1 MSLYEKI
8 YSILDGTLRPKDR
21 SKDLENL
28 HKTINITKNKINNIT
43 SQYYSEKINEINK
56 IKDKIK
62 DDISCYKFYI
72 NNINNINNGN
82 IYDLHGIHGYQVNY
96 ILDAIFD
103 YHIEKNIYMF
113 SLITGNGKV
122 IKPKTIKYLKY
133 FDVKYRM
140 KNEGLIEII
149 SY

>member
-8 YSILDGTLRPKDR
+8 YSILNGKLIPKDR
-21 SKDLENL
+21 SEDLENL
-28 HKTINITKNKINNIT
+28 HKTINITKNKINNMT
-43 SQYYSEKINEINK
+43 SQYYSKKIGEINI

-62 DDISCYKFYI
+62 DDITCYKFYI
-72 NNINNINNGN
+72 NNINNDN
-82 IYDLHGIHGYQVNY
+82 IYDLHGIHGNQVNY

-103 YHIEKNIYMF
+103 YHIEKNIHMF
-113 SLITGNGKV
+113 NLITGSGKV

-133 FDVKYRM
+133 FDVKYKM